1 MRVWCR
7 GKATAKEI
15 IETIAGIDGIE
26 QALDRENIC
35 KLFDLPP
42 DREGDV
48 AVISRED
55 VCIGGSKSDHDL
67 RGLEGHRL
75 RTHGGTSEAKV
86 PIIINFPLNDEYLLK
101 ASVSTLN
108 SYQIFDYAIN
118 GI

>member
-1 MRVWCR
+1 
-7 GKATAKEI
+7 
-15 IETIAGIDGIE
+15 
-26 QALDRENIC
+26 
-35 KLFDLPP
+35 
-42 DREGDV
+42 
-48 AVISRED
+48 
-55 VCIGGSKSDHDL
+55 
-67 RGLEGHRL
+67 L